1 MTLKNHYESPLATR
15 YASEKMNFI
24 FSAHYKYSTWRKLWI
39 ALARA
44 QKSLGIKISSEQIDE
59 LESHETNIDYELVK
73 EFEKQYRHEVMAHIY
88 AFAKACP
95 KAASILHL
103 GATSAFVMDNTDMIQ
118 IKNAA
123 LLIKCK
129 MLTLLKRLKEF
140 CLNKKGLVCIG
151 YTHFQPA
158 QPTTI
163 GKRFA
168 LYLQDF
174 VEDFKDLERFLS
186 SLSFYGVKGATGTQ
200 ATSLTLFKGDCCK
213 ARELDLIVAKEMD
226 FEKVLGI
233 VSQTYPRKLDMRLL
247 NILACIGASSHKMAN
262 DIRLLSHTGEVS
274 EPFEKD
280 QIGSSAMPFKKNP
293 MRSERICSL
302 SRHLMSL
309 SSSAG
314 HTAALQWLERSLD
327 DSAQRRITIP
337 EAFLTVDTIINTL
350 GNMLPDLVVDQ
361 ESIESNLKKYSPFL
375 SMETHIIKEVIEGTD
390 RQEAHEKYRKMAL
403 SEDLPKCLDPKT
415 LSGLAE
421 MQVEAYIENELNPL
435 LEKNAHFA
443 AVLPSIEI

>member
-1 MTLKNHYESPLATR
+1 MTLENRYESPLATR
-15 YASEKMNFI
+15 YASEKMNSI
-24 FSAHYKYSTWRKLWI
+24 FSPHYKYSTWRKLWI

-44 QKSLGIKISSEQIDE
+44 QKSLGLSISSEQIDE
-59 LESHETNIDYELVK
+59 LESNVTNIDFDLVK
-73 EFEKQYRHEVMAHIY
+73 EFEKKYRHEVMAHIY

-95 KAASILHL
+95 KAASVLHL

-118 IKNAA
+118 IKNAS

-129 MLTLLKRLKEF
+129 MLTLLKKLKDF
-140 CLNKKGLVCIG
+140 CIKNKGLVCIG

-163 GKRFA
+163 GKRFT

-174 VEDFKDLERFLS
+174 LEDFKDLDRFIS
-186 SLSFYGVKGATGTQ
+186 SLAFYGVKGATGTQ
-200 ATSLTLFKGDCCK
+200 ATSLTLFEGNTCK

-226 FEKVLGI
+226 FASVMGI
-233 VSQTYPRKLDMRLL
+233 TSQTYPRKLDMRLL

-262 DIRLLSHTGEVS
+262 DIRLLSHTGEIA

-293 MRSERICSL
+293 MRSERVCSL

-309 SSSAG
+309 ASSAG

-337 EAFLTVDTIINTL
+337 EAFLTVDAIINTL
-350 GNMLPDLVVDQ
+350 GNMIPDLVIDA
-361 ESIESNLKKYSPFL
+361 ESIENNLKKYSPYL
-375 SMETHIIKEVIEGTD
+375 SMETHIIKDVIAGKD
-390 RQEAHEKYRKMAL
+390 RQEAHEKYRQMAL
-403 SEDLPKCLDPKT
+403 SETFPECLDPKT

-421 MQVEAYIENELNPL
+421 MQVETYIENVLNPI